1 MTFSV
6 LLQLPTGSDSVAAV
20 TSASSGFQLLPTLFA
35 VVVVFGL
42 LFFLLWVLKNDKQ
55 FPAVP
60 TKSTHSNIPAEKS
73 TELPKSDVEK
83 GKLSSFPIRV
93 VPEVPSKTALPPTT
107 QAVIP
112 DVPKIESVL
121 AQIPSALPDTRPEV
135 VPTLEDTPRGQIK
148 YIGYH
153 PVNVFAQTEPLHFPY
168 VLLPAKEKCVVKF
181 PRKGRVGR
189 RGYKEADFLKY
200 LTTHFQ
206 QAFKLYNDRLLLI
219 KEGTQPFEPDITLI
233 DEQNGL
239 NLFIDIEIDE
249 PYEGT
254 NDIATRQPMHYQ
266 ALDANRNNA
275 FRNRGWA
282 VIRFAEI
289 QVHQQPLAC
298 CRFIADVVASINPKF
313 SVPSELLQTPVVTTV
328 AQWTKEQA
336 QEWSKLK
343 YRESY
348 LGINRFGETDTVQRA
363 TPVVETE
370 EGKQEEAQVQDEP
383 LVATVVKRNRLPTN
397 EELVATAIQSG
408 QYLSFSYVG
417 QPTVVKPQKWDAAT
431 KTFTAH
437 CYVKNADKAFKLI
450 NVSNLLIKP
459 NYYVDKLGAPAITV
473 DKVRALI
480 QVAIRNKKYI
490 RMTYT
495 TSSFNGVGGSTSL
508 RTISDVQRSVDILS
522 AEQIRAYNL
531 NEQVHISAYCHY
543 RSDQRTFHYARMS
556 EVAILAV

>member
-1 MTFSV
+1 MILPV
-6 LLQLPTGSDSVAAV
+6 LLQLPAVSDSVTIRTA
-20 TSASSGFQLLPTLFA
+20 TSNTLSTQSYLVLLA
-35 VVVVFGL
+35 VVVVIGVL
-42 LFFLLWVLKNDKQ
+42 LFLIRILSKKDKQ
-55 FPAVP
+55 SPALVVRTVYP
-60 TKSTHSNIPAEKS
+60 PALTTTEKSTTEVPKPAEKRTTPS
-73 TELPKSDVEK
+73 TSAAA
-83 GKLSSFPIRV
+83 IRTG
-93 VPEVPSKTALPPTT
+93 PEVSTKVVTPATRTT
-107 QAVIP
+107 TPVTPVIP
-112 DVPKIESVL
+112 PVP
-121 AQIPSALPDTRPEV
+121 PV
-135 VPTLEDTPRGQIK
+135 VSQVAAPVEDTPRGQIK
-148 YIGYH
+148 HIGYH
-153 PVNVFAQTEPLHFPY
+153 PVNVFAQTEPIHFPH

-189 RGYKEADFLKY
+189 RGYKEADFLTY
-200 LTTHFQ
+200 LTTYFQ

-233 DEQNGL
+233 DERNGL

-266 ALDANRNNA
+266 ATDTNRNNA

-298 CRFIADVVASINPKF
+298 CRFIADVVASINPQF
-313 SVPSELLQTPVVTTV
+313 SVPSELLQAPVVTTV

-348 LGINRFGETDTVQRA
+348 LGINRFGETAVVQRA

-383 LVATVVKRNRLPTN
+383 QVVTIVKRNHLPTN
-397 EELVATAIQSG
+397 EELVTTAIQSG
-408 QYLSFSYVG
+408 QYLSFSYAG

-437 CYVKNADKAFKLI
+437 CYVKNADKAFKLLD
-450 NVSNLLIKP
+450 VSELRLKP
-459 NYYVDKLGAPAITV
+459 NYYVDKLGKPAITV
-473 DKVRALI
+473 DTVRALI

-495 TSSFNGVGGSTSL
+495 TSSFNGSGGSTSL

-522 AEQIRAYNL
+522 AEQIRAYSL
-531 NEQVHISAYCHY
+531 SEQLHISAYCHY
-543 RSDQRTFHYARMS
+543 RGDQRTFHYGRVS
-556 EVAILAV
+556 ELAILAV